1 MMVPYYTLYLVLW
14 IMALYF
20 GAEWLVRGA
29 ARMARELGVR
39 PIVVG
44 LTVVS
49 LGTSAPEMVVSVV
62 ATLKGNTDIAV
73 GNVLGSNLA
82 NIGLILG
89 LTAIARP
96 MLVASRVVRREVPAM
111 LLVTALLFPLAWDQS
126 LDRWDGG
133 LLLMVLVA
141 YLIFVFRAAESGE
154 PEPAVQYREVS
165 EEPPMLVRGT
175 FLLDTGLIVAGGL
188 GLFMGGRVI
197 VDAGTFLAAR
207 FGMSEL
213 VIGLTVVA
221 VGTSL
226 PELATSLVAAI
237 RKEADIAVG
246 NIIGSNVFNVAAV
259 LGVASLMKPMPFGRS
274 VLQAELPAVM
284 GISALLFVL
293 MFMPWKKTYRI
304 SRFEGSVL
312 LLTYLGL
319 GFVLI
324 WGR

>member
-1 MMVPYYTLYLVLW
+1 MIPHLLLLMGG
-14 IMALYF
+14 IGALYF

-49 LGTSAPEMVVSVV
+49 LGTSAPELVVSIV
-62 ATLKGNTDIAV
+62 ASLRGNTDIAV

-96 MLVASRVVRREVPAM
+96 MLVAARVIRREVPAM
-111 LLVTALLFPLAWDQS
+111 LLVTALLFPLAWDHS

-133 LLLMVLVA
+133 LLLMVLVG
-141 YLIFVFRAAESGE
+141 YLIFVFRAAEYGE
-154 PEPAVQYREVS
+154 PEPAVQYQEVI
-165 EEPPMLVRGT
+165 EEPPMLMRGT
-175 FLLDTGLIVAGGL
+175 FLLDSGLIVAGGL

-197 VDAGTFLAAR
+197 VDAGTFFAAH

-246 NIIGSNVFNVAAV
+246 NIIGSNVFNIAAV
-259 LGVASLMKPMPFGRS
+259 LGVASLIKPMPFGRP

-284 GISALLFVL
+284 AISALLFVL

-304 SRFEGSVL
+304 SRFEGAVL
-312 LLTYLGL
+312 LVTYLAF
-319 GFVLI
+319 GFVLV

>member
-1 MMVPYYTLYLVLW
+1 MIPNLLLLMGGVG
-14 IMALYF
+14 ALYF

-49 LGTSAPEMVVSVV
+49 LGTSAPELVVSVV
-62 ATLKGNTDIAV
+62 ASLRGNTDIAV

-96 MLVASRVVRREVPAM
+96 MTVAARVIRREVPAM
-111 LLVTALLFPLAWDQS
+111 LLVTVLLFPLVWDHS
-126 LDRWDGG
+126 LSRWDGG
-133 LLLMVLVA
+133 LLLVVLVS
-141 YLIFVFRAAESGE
+141 YLIFVFRAAEGGE
-154 PEPAVQYREVS
+154 PEPAVQYQEVI
-165 EEPPMLVRGT
+165 EEPPMLMRGT
-175 FLLDTGLIVAGGL
+175 ILRDIGLIVAGGL

-197 VDAGTFLAAR
+197 VDSGTFFAAH

-246 NIIGSNVFNVAAV
+246 NIIGSNVFNIAAV
-259 LGVASLMKPMPFGRS
+259 LGVASLIKPMPFPRP

-284 GISALLFVL
+284 GMSVLLFVL
-293 MFMPWKKTYRI
+293 MFTPWKKTYRI
-304 SRFEGSVL
+304 SRFEGTVL
-312 LLTYLGL
+312 LVTYLAL
-319 GFVLI
+319 GFILI

>member
-1 MMVPYYTLYLVLW
+1 MISNLILLLGG
-14 IMALYF
+14 IGALYF

-49 LGTSAPEMVVSVV
+49 LGTSAPELVVSIV
-62 ATLKGNTDIAV
+62 ATLRGNTDIAV

-96 MLVASRVVRREVPAM
+96 MLVATRVIRREVPAM
-111 LLVTALLFPLAWDQS
+111 LLVTVLLFPLVWDHMLS
-126 LDRWDGG
+126 RWDGG
-133 LLLMVLVA
+133 LLLIVLVA

-154 PEPAVQYREVS
+154 PEPAVQYQEVI

-175 FLLDTGLIVAGGL
+175 FLLDSGLIVAGGL

-197 VDAGTFLAAR
+197 VDAGTFFAAR

-259 LGVASLMKPMPFGRS
+259 LGVASLIKPMPFGRS
-274 VLQAELPAVM
+274 VLQAELPAVL
-284 GISALLFVL
+284 GISALLFFL
-293 MFMPWKKTYRI
+293 MFMPWKEKTRI
-304 SRFEGSVL
+304 SRFEGIVL
-312 LLTYLGL
+312 LGTYLSL
-319 GFVLI
+319 GIILI

>member
-1 MMVPYYTLYLVLW
+1 MIQSLLLLMGG
-14 IMALYF
+14 IGALYF

-29 ARMARELGVR
+29 ARMAREFGVR

-49 LGTSAPEMVVSVV
+49 LGTSAPELVVSIV
-62 ATLKGNTDIAV
+62 ASLRGSTDIAV

-96 MLVASRVVRREVPAM
+96 MLVATRVIRREVPAM
-111 LLVTALLFPLAWDQS
+111 LLVTALLFPLAWDFS

-133 LLLMVLVA
+133 LLLMVLVG
-141 YLIFVFRAAESGE
+141 YLIFVFRAAECGE
-154 PEPAVQYREVS
+154 PEPPLRYREVI
-165 EEPPMLVRGT
+165 EEPPMPMRGT
-175 FLLDTGLIVAGGL
+175 IMLDTGLIVAGGL
-188 GLFMGGRVI
+188 GLFLGGRVI
-197 VDAGTFLAAR
+197 VDSGTFLAAH

-246 NIIGSNVFNVAAV
+246 NIIGSNVFNIAAV
-259 LGVASLMKPMPFGRS
+259 LGVASLIKPMPFGRH

-284 GISALLFVL
+284 GISVLLFIL
-293 MFMPWKKTYRI
+293 MFMPWKKENRI
-304 SRFEGSVL
+304 SRSEGVVL
-312 LLTYLGL
+312 LLTYLFFG
-319 GFVLI
+319 VILI

>member
-1 MMVPYYTLYLVLW
+1 MVPNLIYLMLG

-29 ARMARELGVR
+29 ARMAREFGVR

-49 LGTSAPEMVVSVV
+49 LGTSAPELVVSIV
-62 ATLKGNTDIAV
+62 ASLRDSTDIAV

-96 MLVASRVVRREVPAM
+96 MLVATRVIRREGPAM
-111 LLVTALLFPLAWDQS
+111 ILVTALLFPLAWDFS

-133 LLLMVLVA
+133 LLLMVVVG
-141 YLIFVFRAAESGE
+141 YLIFVFRAAECGE
-154 PEPAVQYREVS
+154 PEPPVQYQQVI
-165 EEPPMLVRGT
+165 EEPPMPVRGT
-175 FLLDTGLIVAGGL
+175 FMLDTGLIVAGGL
-188 GLFMGGRVI
+188 GLFMGGRII
-197 VDAGTFLAAR
+197 VDSGTFFAAH

-246 NIIGSNVFNVAAV
+246 NIIGSNVFNIAAV
-259 LGVASLMKPMPFGRS
+259 LGVASLIKPMPFGRL
-274 VLQAELPAVM
+274 VLRAELPAVM
-284 GISALLFVL
+284 GISVLLFVL
-293 MFMPWKKTYRI
+293 MFMPWKKEHRI
-304 SRFEGSVL
+304 SRFEGVIL
-312 LLTYLGL
+312 LATYLVFGVL
-319 GFVLI
+319 LI